1 MKISNEGLD
10 LIERQADKKHNP
22 EMMMMMCQ
30 ILRELREL
38 KQLFQQRDNSCDGG
52 SYEKV

>member
-1 MKISNEGLD
+1 MKISNEGLNV
-10 LIERQADKKHNP
+10 IERQADKKHNP